1 MHMTGDRVR
10 RHVIVS
16 GRVQGVAFRYY
27 ARERAQSRGVAG
39 WIRNRPDG
47 TVEAVVEGEPD
58 AVASVLRFLGE
69 GPRHARVDDVEV
81 RDEPPEG
88 LDEFVVR

>member
-1 MHMTGDRVR
+1 MHMTGDRIR

-27 ARERAQSRGVAG
+27 ASERAQARGVAG
-39 WIRNRPDG
+39 WIRNLSDG
-47 TVEAVVEGEPD
+47 TVEAVVEGEPE
-58 AVASVLRFLGE
+58 AVASVLRFLRE

-81 RDEPPEG
+81 REETPEG
-88 LDEFVVR
+88 LSEFLVR